1 MQGMFKA
8 WLTWPVFALFASLF
22 ALYMSVAV
30 LLVWISFRSRAAP
43 WVQSFRGIVPPF
55 FGSTAIIFGVLIAFL
70 SNDIWE
76 RNKLAERVVFTES
89 DTLVALYSLS
99 AVSAAD
105 NASLRTAIRAYASA
119 VVQEEWPM
127 LALEQR
133 SPRTDAALNAL
144 LREVARPGSG
154 TEGSVQRTMLDMVLQ
169 IRAAHEDR
177 VALANDRTVVTK
189 WAAVLLLAILT
200 QLSIAAVHLE
210 KPRPQAA
217 ALAIF
222 TLAAVLLLGLL
233 AIHEAP
239 FEPPVFVPPG
249 PISDVLRQVPP

>member
-1 MQGMFKA
+1 MLALKFSEAAFQAFGGQV
-8 WLTWPVFALFASLF
+8 LTALSVEVGKSLVPLRLEVD
-22 ALYMSVAV
+22 AGVRQITPEERQARWQAY
-30 LLVWISFRSRAAP
+30 
-43 WVQSFRGIVPPF
+43 QS
-55 FGSTAIIFGVLIAFL
+55 L
-70 SNDIWE
+70 SPEE

-99 AVSAAD
+99 MVSTAE
-105 NASLRTAIRAYASA
+105 NASLRAAIRAYASA
-119 VVQEEWPM
+119 VVEEEWPL

-189 WAAVLLLAILT
+189 WAAVLLLAFLT
-200 QLSIAAVHLE
+200 QVSIAAVHLE

-222 TLAAVLLLGLL
+222 TVAAVLLLGLL

-249 PISDVLRQVPP
+249 PISDVLRKVPP